1 MKERNLGDGAIV
13 GRVVSETVLRGSRTL
28 KMDRAAGG
36 SSVGE
41 FKERSV
47 SESRR

>member
-1 MKERNLGDGAIV
+1 MKERDLDSGATGD
-13 GRVVSETVLRGSRTL
+13 RVVSETVLHGSRTL
-28 KMDRAAGG
+28 KMDRADGG

-47 SESRR
+47 SGSR